1 MEKFLVVGL
10 GNIGEEYAHT
20 RHNIGFDIIDHF
32 VAAHKGSFTM
42 DRLASK
48 AEVSIKGKKIICIKP
63 NTYMNVSGKA
73 VKYWMEKEKL
83 DTSHLMILVDELA
96 VPLNKIK
103 IKPSGSD
110 GGHNGLRSIQ
120 ESIGSQEYP
129 RLRFGIGNEFPK
141 GKQVDF
147 VLGKWTEKE
156 MDIVK
161 TKLERSSK
169 AIEEFVL
176 MGLEKTMAAVNQLE
190 F

>member
-10 GNIGEEYAHT
+10 GNIGIEYEHT

-32 VAAHKGSFTM
+32 VATHKGKFTT
-42 DRLASK
+42 DRLAFK

-63 NTYMNVSGKA
+63 NTFMNLSGKA
-73 VKYWMEKEKL
+73 VKYWMEKEKIDL
-83 DTSHLMILVDELA
+83 GHLIILVDELA
-96 VPLNKIK
+96 VPLTKIK
-103 IKPSGSD
+103 IKPFGSD
-110 GGHNGLRSIQ
+110 GGHNGLKSIQ
-120 ESIGSQEYP
+120 ESLGSQDYP

-147 VLGKWTEKE
+147 VLGKWTNKE
-156 MDIVK
+156 MEVVNR
-161 TKLERSSK
+161 KLERSAK